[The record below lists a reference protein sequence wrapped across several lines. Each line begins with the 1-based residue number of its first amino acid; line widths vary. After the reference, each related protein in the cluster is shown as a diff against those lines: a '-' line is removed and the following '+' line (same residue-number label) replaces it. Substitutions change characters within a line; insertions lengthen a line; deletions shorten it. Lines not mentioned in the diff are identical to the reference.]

1 VTSSNAVASQDAG
14 HSADRLPLLR
24 LIGFSQPGLSIG
36 ALAIAITVYLPR
48 YYAGH
53 FGLGLA
59 AVGAVVMFVRLF
71 DMAVDPLL
79 GVLMDRTR
87 TGIGRYRP
95 WLLLSAPV
103 MALGV
108 YMLFIPPGGVSLG
121 YMFAWLFVYYIGSS
135 LITLSH
141 ASWGSV
147 IASKY
152 HERSRVFGVIQ
163 VVSLIGATLVLI
175 IPIILAKQAKTGGD
189 IRAMGAFICI
199 VTVLGVLA
207 AAFATREKIV
217 KDQVHERFGL
227 RDYWEMISRPDMGRI
242 ILADF
247 CLALGPGWMAAIYL
261 FYFHSARGF
270 STRDASL
277 LLLLYVVAGV
287 PGAGILSKL
296 AMRFSKHRV
305 LMCAAAGYSIGL
317 VIMTTLPKGSMLLAA
332 PFMFLMGFLASSFSL
347 LDRAMVADVGDA
359 VLLQQGKHRVGLLY
373 AMITS
378 AQKIAAA
385 LSIGLS
391 FTVLGWIGFNPVE
404 GAANTPSAIFG
415 LELVYLIGPVSFV
428 MLGAAIYIGY
438 KLDGKRH
445 AEIRA
450 ALDAREAQQMA
461 NEDVAPVLEAPVIE
475 SLAG

>member
-1 VTSSNAVASQDAG
+1 VTSRTAVASPDAG
-14 HSADRLPLLR
+14 HSTDRLPLLR
-24 LIGFSQPGLSIG
+24 LIAFSQPGLSIG

-59 AVGAVVMFVRLF
+59 AVGATVMLVRLL
-71 DMAVDPLL
+71 DMTIDPLL
-79 GVLMDRTR
+79 GVLMDRTH
-87 TGIGRYRP
+87 TAIGRYRP
-95 WLLLSAPV
+95 WLLLGAPV
-103 MALGV
+103 LALGI
-108 YMLFIPPGGVSLG
+108 YMLFIPPAGVSLG
-121 YMFAWLFVYYIGSS
+121 YMFAWLFVYYIGGS

-175 IPIILAKQAKTGGD
+175 IPILMAKQAKSGGD
-189 IRAMGAFICI
+189 VRAMGWFICT
-199 VTVLGVLA
+199 VTILGVLA
-207 AAFATREKIV
+207 ASVATREKIV
-217 KDQVHERFGL
+217 KDGVHEKFGA
-227 RDYWEMISRPDMGRI
+227 RDYWEMISRPDMRRI
-242 ILADF
+242 IMADF

-270 STRDASL
+270 STRDSSL
-277 LLLLYVVAGV
+277 LLLLYVIAGV
-287 PGAGILSKL
+287 PGAGILSRI
-296 AMRFSKHRV
+296 AMRFSKHRT
-305 LMCAAAGYSIGL
+305 LMVAAAGYSIGL
-317 VIMTTLPKGSMLLAA
+317 VIMTTLPKGSMVLAA

-359 VLLQQGKHRVGLLY
+359 VLLEQGKHRVGLLY

-378 AQKIAAA
+378 AQKIATA

-404 GAANTPSAIFG
+404 GASNTPSAIFG

-428 MLGAAIYIGY
+428 MLGAALYIGY

-450 ALDAREAQQMA
+450 ALDEREARQLA
-461 NEDVAPVLEAPVIE
+461 DEDVAPVLEAPVIE

>member
-1 VTSSNAVASQDAG
+1 VTIHPDAG
-14 HSADRLPLLR
+14 ACEAGPSVHRLPLPR
-24 LIGFSQPGLSIG
+24 LVAFSQPGLSIG

-59 AVGAVVMFVRLF
+59 TVGVAVMVVRLI
-71 DMAVDPLL
+71 DMFIDPLL
-79 GVLMDRTR
+79 GLLMDRTH
-87 TGIGRYRP
+87 TEIGRYRP
-95 WLLLSAPV
+95 WLLAGAPV
-103 MALGV
+103 LALGI
-108 YMLFIPPGGVSLG
+108 YMLFIPPVGVSIG
-121 YMFAWLFVYYIGSS
+121 YMITWLFVYYIGGS
-135 LITLSH
+135 LVTLSH
-141 ASWGSV
+141 ASWASV

-175 IPIILAKQAKTGGD
+175 IPIILARQAKSGGD
-189 IRAMGAFICI
+189 VRAMGWFICA
-199 VTVLGVLA
+199 VTLLGVLA
-207 AAFATREKIV
+207 AAFATRERIV
-217 KDQVHERFGL
+217 KDGVHETFGL
-227 RDYWEMISRPDMGRI
+227 RDYWEMVSRPDMGRI

-261 FYFHSARGF
+261 FYFHAARGF
-270 STRDASL
+270 TTRDSSL

-287 PGAGILSKL
+287 PGAGILSRI
-296 AMRFSKHRV
+296 AMRFSKHRT
-305 LMCAAAGYSIGL
+305 LMAAAAGYSIGL
-317 VIMTTLPKGSMLLAA
+317 VIMTTLPKGSMVLAA

-359 VLLQQGKHRVGLLY
+359 VLLEQGKHRVGLLY

-378 AQKIAAA
+378 VQKIATA

-391 FTVLGWIGFNPVE
+391 FTVLGWIGFNPIE
-404 GAANTPSAIFG
+404 GATNTAGAILG
-415 LELVYLIGPVSFV
+415 LELVYLIGPVFFV
-428 MLGAAIYIGY
+428 MLGAALYIGY
-438 KLDGKRH
+438 RLDSQRH

-450 ALDAREAQQMA
+450 ALDARDATLA
-461 NEDVAPVLEAPVIE
+461 ADEDIPAVMEAPVIE